1 MNTSVSYSNDQ
12 LRKMFDRFYG
22 GSEVKERG
30 FGIGLYVASLIVRR
44 HKGKINAR
52 MQDDKHICFNVFL
65 GCV

>member
-1 MNTSVSYSNDQ
+1 
-12 LRKMFDRFYG
+12 MFSDYKFTRP
-22 GSEVKERG
+22 
-30 FGIGLYVASLIVRR
+30 YVASLIVRR

>member
-1 MNTSVSYSNDQ
+1 
-12 LRKMFDRFYG
+12 MFDRFYR

-30 FGIGLYVASLIVRR
+30 FGIGLYVASLIVRC